1 MSYFFRL
8 KNNESIELSALEV
21 ENGTYALIDSTNK
34 CYLNFCI
41 DPENLSW
48 EVKKENG
55 EILQDD
61 NFDENITQIIRH
73 VTPLRLNSSI
83 AFCMAEVLS
92 FPCLAP
98 LAVILTVRSGNMG
111 GTN

>member
-41 DPENLSW
+41 DPFLGSQEREWRDSA
-48 EVKKENG
+48 
-55 EILQDD
+55 
-61 NFDENITQIIRH
+61 R
-73 VTPLRLNSSI
+73 
-83 AFCMAEVLS
+83 
-92 FPCLAP
+92 
-98 LAVILTVRSGNMG
+98 
-111 GTN
+111 

>member
-48 EVKKENG
+48 EVNHR
-55 EILQDD
+55 
-61 NFDENITQIIRH
+61 T
-73 VTPLRLNSSI
+73 
-83 AFCMAEVLS
+83 
-92 FPCLAP
+92 
-98 LAVILTVRSGNMG
+98 
-111 GTN
+111 